1 VRVVTDIE
9 RRARLVRRHALA
21 PESRLTD
28 PVAVAESMVC
38 LHATEPAS
46 VHLAVA
52 ARSEGVSAADVD
64 AALYDDRSLVKQLA
78 MRRTLFAFPRALLPA
93 VWGSASARV
102 ADTERKKIGKDVVVG
117 GVAEDGDAWLAE
129 AREEV
134 LALLATAGDLPARKI
149 REQVPILD
157 VKVSGSPASERWGA
171 PVNVAP
177 RVLSWL
183 GARADVVR
191 GRNGGHWRT
200 SRPQWTLM
208 NRWLGEAPTT
218 WPTEKGYAELVRRWL
233 ARFGPGTE
241 ADLVWWLGSTKSAVR
256 AALAAIGAVEVG
268 LEGGGAGWVLPD
280 DPIATSP
287 EHEIEPWAALLPTLD
302 PTVMGWK
309 ERGFYLDAEDVAY
322 LFDSNGNAGNTAWWD
337 GRIVG
342 CWVQDADATV
352 RVILRHDIGDAGRA
366 ALEADAERLTAW
378 LDGVVIT
385 NVYASRQMKE
395 GRLP

>member
-1 VRVVTDIE
+1 MRVVTDIE

-28 PVAVAESMVC
+28 PVAVADSVVC
-38 LHATEPAS
+38 LHSTEPAS

-64 AALYDDRSLVKQLA
+64 AALYDDRALLKQLA
-78 MRRTLFAFPRALLPA
+78 MRRTLFAFPRDLLPA

-102 ADTERKKIGKDVVVG
+102 AETERKKLGKDVVVG
-117 GVAEDGDAWLAE
+117 GVADDGDAWLAE
-129 AREEV
+129 VREQV
-134 LALLATAGDLPARKI
+134 LALLASAGELPAKQI

-183 GARADVVR
+183 GARAEVVR

-208 NRWLGEAPTT
+208 ADWLGEAPTA
-218 WPTEKGYAELVRRWL
+218 WPAEKGYAELVRRWL
-233 ARFGPGTE
+233 ARSGPGTE

-256 AALAAIGAVEVG
+256 QALADVDAVAVS
-268 LEGGGAGWVLPD
+268 LEDGGTGWLLPD
-280 DPIATSP
+280 DLEP
-287 EHEIEPWAALLPTLD
+287 EPEVAPSAALLPTLD
-302 PTVMGWK
+302 PTTMGWK
-309 ERGFYLDAEDVAY
+309 ERGFYLDPADRPFH
-322 LFDSNGNAGNTAWWD
+322 FDTAGNAGTTAWWD
-337 GRIVG
+337 GWIVG
-342 CWVQDADATV
+342 CWVQDDDARV
-352 RVILRHDIGDAGRA
+352 RVILRGDPGKA
-366 ALEADAERLTAW
+366 ARKALDAEAARLTEW
-378 LDGVVIT
+378 LDGQVISSI
-385 NVYASRQMKE
+385 YKSQLMK
-395 GRLP
+395 GVPLP